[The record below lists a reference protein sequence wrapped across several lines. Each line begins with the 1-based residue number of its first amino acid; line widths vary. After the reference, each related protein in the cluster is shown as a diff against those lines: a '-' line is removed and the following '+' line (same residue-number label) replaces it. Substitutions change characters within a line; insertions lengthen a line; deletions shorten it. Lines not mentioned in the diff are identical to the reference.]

1 MPLSYINFHI
11 LSFDYSCNRAIVWLQ
26 GKRDQHLERHRGPV
40 PRRDDGG
47 EYRVGRL
54 KHERVK
60 IPRGE
65 RLLEWAIEVRILSY
79 TPI

>member
-1 MPLSYINFHI
+1 MHFRLKIINVSCI
-11 LSFDYSCNRAIVWLQ
+11 LSTCFSRAIVWLQ
-26 GKRDQHLERHRGPV
+26 SKRDQHLERHRGPV

-65 RLLEWAIEVRILSY
+65 GLLEWAMQVRHN
-79 TPI
+79 

>member
-1 MPLSYINFHI
+1 MAKTACNLLS
-11 LSFDYSCNRAIVWLQ
+11 CRAIVWLQ
-26 GKRDQHLERHRGPV
+26 RQRDQHLERHRGPV

-60 IPRGE
+60 IPRGDG
-65 RLLEWAIEVRILSY
+65 LLEWAIQVMLQTAFE
-79 TPI
+79 